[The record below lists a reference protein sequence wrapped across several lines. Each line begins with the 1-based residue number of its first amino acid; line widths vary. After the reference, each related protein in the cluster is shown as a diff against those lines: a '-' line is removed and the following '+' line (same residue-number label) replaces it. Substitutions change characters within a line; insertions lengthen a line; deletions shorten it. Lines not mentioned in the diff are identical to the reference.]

1 MSDIANKVLSGTEM
15 NMSVNG
21 EEYEERNK
29 IEIKVEGVFDDIE
42 LAGEYAT
49 HKRYMGWKGTGTLT
63 LFKMHSRALDAIG
76 DAFKTGQF
84 PDIDIT
90 ASMTNKQNGETEAI
104 AIHGVQFTEFDFN
117 AETKKSTQ
125 EVIPFTFTDY
135 NVLETLS

>member
-15 NMSVNG
+15 DLWVNG

-29 IEIKVEGVFDDIE
+29 VEIKVEGVFDDIE

-63 LFKMHSRALDAIG
+63 LFKMHSRALKLIG
-76 DAFKTGQF
+76 DAFKTGKF
-84 PDIDIT
+84 PDVEIIG
-90 ASMTNKQNGETEAI
+90 SMTNKQTGETERI
-104 AIHGVQFTEFDFN
+104 AVHGVQFTEFDFN

-135 NVLETLS
+135 DPLETLS